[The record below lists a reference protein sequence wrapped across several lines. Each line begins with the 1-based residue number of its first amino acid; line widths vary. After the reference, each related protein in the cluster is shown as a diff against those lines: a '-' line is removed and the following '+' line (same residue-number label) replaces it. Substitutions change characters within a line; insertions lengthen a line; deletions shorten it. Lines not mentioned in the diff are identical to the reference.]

1 MTLVVDARTA
11 AQGILYAHETLPVKP
26 GNFTLVYPEWIPGEH
41 GPTGP
46 LSDLAALRVSAG
58 PAPLAWH
65 RDAIDMYAFHVDVP
79 PGVTRLNVDF
89 DVILNAVYDDMS
101 TNALA
106 ILNWNRALLYQEGV
120 DAHQYFVKPAIELP
134 SGWRYG
140 TALRET
146 SQEQGRIDFAI
157 APLSYVVDSP
167 LDMGRYVKKWT
178 LWKSGDAFVELD
190 AFGDMPKDL
199 AISDKLLAAYERV
212 PQEAFALYGSRHFA
226 NYHALLVLSDKID
239 FQGIEHHQSSDDR
252 AGNGFLTDPLASLTG
267 GDLITHELSHSWN
280 GKYRRP
286 ADLTTPNFQIPQR
299 TDLLWVYEGLNE
311 YLGDILAFRSGIREP
326 KTYPE
331 RLAVFY
337 AQMAYE
343 TGRSTTPL
351 IELTTGAPYLYP
363 LHAAYPSIRRTA
375 RDFYTEGELL
385 WLDVDTIIR
394 ERSHGARS
402 LDTFLHRYTLP
413 AMTGPIVMTYTRRQI
428 ESLLNEVQPYDWHGF
443 FQKYVYEISRQ
454 PPSGELGRSGWRLV
468 WSDKPN
474 LYIAAAASEDYVI
487 NRWYGLGIT
496 LSRKGI
502 VRDVREGSPA
512 WTAGIAAGSKIVAIN
527 GHTVYD
533 RDDRFDVAQMDYALI
548 AAEHS
553 SEPINIILE
562 DTGWY
567 RVLSI
572 DYHDGIRYPHLERVP
587 GTADMLA
594 AIMAPKTGPR

>member
-1 MTLVVDARTA
+1 MTLVLDARTA
-11 AQGILYAHETLPVKP
+11 ARGIIYAHETIPVKT
-26 GNFTLVYPEWIPGEH
+26 GAFTLVYPQWIPGEH

-58 PAPLAWH
+58 STPLTWH
-65 RDAIDMYAFHVDVP
+65 RDDVDMYAFHVDVP

-89 DVILNAVYDDMS
+89 DVILNAVYDVMS

-106 ILNWNRALLYQEGV
+106 IVNWNRALLYQDGV
-120 DAHQYFVKPAIELP
+120 DAHQYFVKPSIELP
-134 SGWRYG
+134 AEWQYA

-146 SQEQGRIDFAI
+146 AQKEDRIDFAT
-157 APLSYVVDSP
+157 ASLSYLVDSP

-178 LWKSGDAFVELD
+178 LWKSGDASVELD
-190 AFGDMPKDL
+190 AFADMPGDL
-199 AISDKLLAAYERV
+199 AIPDKLLAAYGRV
-212 PQEAFALYGSRHFA
+212 PEQAFALYGSRHFA
-226 NYHALLVLSDKID
+226 NYHALLVLSDNIG

-252 AGNGFLTDPLASLTG
+252 APDDFLTSRLASLTG
-267 GDLITHELSHSWN
+267 GDLITHEFSHSWN

-286 ADLTTPNFQIPQR
+286 ADLTTPNFQVPQH
-299 TDLLWVYEGLNE
+299 TDLLWVYEGLNQ
-311 YLGDILAFRSGIREP
+311 YLGDVLAFRSGIRDP

-331 RLAVFY
+331 RLAAFY

-343 TGRSTTPL
+343 PGRSTTPL

-375 RDFYTEGELL
+375 GDFYTEGELL

-394 ERSHGARS
+394 ERSHGTRS

-413 AMTGPIVMTYTRRQI
+413 RLTGPVVLTYTREQI
-428 ESLLNEVQPYDWHGF
+428 ESLLNEVEPYDWHGF
-443 FQKYVYEISRQ
+443 FQKYVYNISRQ
-454 PPSGELGRSGWRLV
+454 PPTDELARSGWHLV

-474 LYIAAAASEDYVI
+474 LYIAAAAKEHYIV

-496 LSRKGI
+496 LSPKGI

-512 WTAGIAAGSKIVAIN
+512 WNAGIAEGSKIVAID

-533 RDDRFDVAQMDYALI
+533 REDSFDVAQMDYALRS
-548 AAEHS
+548 AEHS
-553 SEPINIILE
+553 SQPIGIIVE
-562 DTGWY
+562 DAGWY
-567 RVLSI
+567 RVLAVN
-572 DYHDGIRYPHLERVP
+572 YHDGLRYPHLERTV
-587 GTADMLA
+587 GASDMLA
-594 AIMAPKTGPR
+594 AIMAPKTGSR